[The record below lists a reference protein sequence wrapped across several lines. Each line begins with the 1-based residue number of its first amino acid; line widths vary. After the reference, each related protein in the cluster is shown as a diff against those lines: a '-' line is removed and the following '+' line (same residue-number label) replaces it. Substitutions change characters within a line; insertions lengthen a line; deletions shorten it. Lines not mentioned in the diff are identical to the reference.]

1 MNLYLNR
8 RFYIGIA
15 ICICAFLL
23 GYSYPIWIDIG
34 WWSIRVLILLAV
46 TDFCLLKYNSKK
58 IGISRSVSEK
68 LSLGD
73 TQNIQYEIINDSKIT
88 LQYELTDE
96 LPMQLQHRNFIQQSN
111 INARDQKKIKYK
123 IRPTKRGVYTFG
135 KLHIYVSYPSLG
147 LLQRKI
153 TANVELDI
161 AVYPSFIQMRNFE
174 LQVFSQ
180 TANMAGI
187 RRVRQI
193 GENDEFEH
201 IRNYVQGDNIRS
213 INWRATS
220 RRGELMV
227 NQYEN
232 SRSQMVYCI
241 IDKGRSMK
249 MPFGGLTLLD
259 YAVNTS
265 LVLTNII
272 LKKHD
277 RAGLITF
284 SDKIGAI
291 IKASA
296 QHNHLQKLTTYLY
309 NQVTGF
315 NESNFELLFYTLRS
329 QLSRRSVLL
338 FFTNFEQPIELRRNL
353 KYLKSL
359 NQKHLLVVILFKNT
373 ELESVKSMPTSK
385 MKDIYYKTF
394 TQKTIMEKEK
404 IAAEIRANGIQV
416 ILTAPEDLSINAV
429 NKYLE
434 IKAKRMR

>member
-15 ICICAFLL
+15 ICIVVFLL
-23 GYSYPIWIDIG
+23 GYSYPIWNDIG
-34 WWSIRVLILLAV
+34 WWCIRLLILLVAIEF
-46 TDFCLLKYNSKK
+46 TLLKYNSKN
-58 IGISRSVSEK
+58 IGISRTVSDK

-73 TQNIQYEIINDSKIT
+73 TQHVQYEISNDSKIP
-88 LQYELTDE
+88 LHYELTDE
-96 LPMQLQHRNFIQQSN
+96 LPMQLQHRNFIQRSI
-111 INARDQKKIKYK
+111 INAEDRKKIKYR
-123 IRPTKRGVYTFG
+123 IRPTTRGVYCFG
-135 KLHIYVSYPSLG
+135 KLHIYVNYPFLG
-147 LLQRKI
+147 LVQRRI
-153 TANVELDI
+153 SVDI
-161 AVYPSFIQMRNFE
+161 KREVGVYPSFIQMRNFE

-187 RRVRQI
+187 RRIRQI

-265 LVLTNII
+265 LVLSNII

-284 SDKIGAI
+284 SNKIGAI

-296 QHNHLQKLTTYLY
+296 QHNHLQKLTNYLY
-309 NQVTGF
+309 KQVTGF

-373 ELESVKSMPTSK
+373 ELESVKDMPTTK
-385 MKDIYYKTF
+385 MKDIYFKTF
-394 TQKTIMEKEK
+394 TQKSIMEKEK
-404 IAAEIRANGIQV
+404 IAAEIKANGIQV
-416 ILTAPEDLSINAV
+416 ILTAPEDLSVNTV

>member
-15 ICICAFLL
+15 ICIVAFLL
-23 GYSYPIWIDIG
+23 GYSYPIWNEIG
-34 WWSIRVLILLAV
+34 WWCIRILILLVAIE
-46 TDFCLLKYNSKK
+46 FILLKYNSKK
-58 IGISRSVSEK
+58 VGISRIVAEK

-73 TQNIQYEIINDSKIT
+73 AQHVKYEISNDSQIP
-88 LQYELTDE
+88 LNYELTDE
-96 LPMQLQHRNFIQQSN
+96 LPMQLQHRNFIQRSI
-111 INARDQKKIKYK
+111 INAENYKKIKFR
-123 IRPTKRGVYTFG
+123 IRPTSRGIYSFG
-135 KLHIYVSYPSLG
+135 KLHIYVSYPFLG
-147 LLQRKI
+147 LVQRRI
-153 TANVELDI
+153 SADLDTDVG
-161 AVYPSFIQMRNFE
+161 VYPSFIQMRNFE

-213 INWRATS
+213 INWKATS
-220 RRGELMV
+220 RIGELMV

-249 MPFGGLTLLD
+249 MPFEGLTLLD

-265 LVLTNII
+265 LVLSNII

-296 QHNHLQKLTTYLY
+296 QHNHLQKLTNYLY
-309 NQVTGF
+309 KQVTGF

-338 FFTNFEQPIELRRNL
+338 FFTNFEHPIELRRSL
-353 KYLKSL
+353 KYLKAL

-373 ELESVKSMPTSK
+373 ELESVKDMPTTK

-394 TQKTIMEKEK
+394 TQKSIMEKEK
-404 IAAEIRANGIQV
+404 IAAEIKANGIQV
-416 ILTAPEDLSINAV
+416 ILTAPEDLSVNTV

>member
-15 ICICAFLL
+15 ICIFVFLL
-23 GYSYPIWIDIG
+23 GYSYPIWYDIG
-34 WWSIRVLILLAV
+34 WWCIRLLILLTV
-46 TDFCLLKYNSKK
+46 IDFMILKYNSKK
-58 IGISRSVSEK
+58 IDISRSVSEK

-73 TQNIQYEIINDSKIT
+73 IQHIQYEITNDSKIP
-88 LQYELTDE
+88 LLYELTDE
-96 LPMQLQHRNFIQQSN
+96 LPVQLQHRNFVQQSS
-111 INARDQKKIKYK
+111 IEAEDHKKIKYR
-123 IRPTKRGVYTFG
+123 IRPTKRGVYCFG
-135 KLHIYVSYPSLG
+135 KLHIYITYPLLG
-147 LLQRKI
+147 LLQRRI
-153 TANVELDI
+153 SADI
-161 AVYPSFIQMRNFE
+161 EQDVAVYPSFIQMRNFE

-180 TANMAGI
+180 TANMTGI

-265 LVLTNII
+265 LVLSNII

-296 QHNHLQKLTTYLY
+296 QQNHLQKLTNYLY
-309 NQVTGF
+309 NQATGF

-338 FFTNFEQPIELRRNL
+338 FFTNFEQQIELKRNL

-359 NQKHLLVVILFKNT
+359 NQKHFLVVIMFKNT
-373 ELESVKSMPTSK
+373 ELESVKDMPTTK

-394 TQKTIMEKEK
+394 TQKAIMEKEK
-404 IAAEIRANGIQV
+404 IAAEIKANGIQV
-416 ILTAPEDLSINAV
+416 ILTAPEDLSVNTV

>member
-1 MNLYLNR
+1 MNLYFTR

-15 ICICAFLL
+15 VCIVAFLL
-23 GYSYPIWIDIG
+23 GYSYPIWYDIG
-34 WWSIRVLILLAV
+34 WWCIRFLVLLVVVDFSLLR
-46 TDFCLLKYNSKK
+46 YSSKK
-58 IGISRSVSEK
+58 IIISRIVSEK

-73 TQNIQYEIINDSKIT
+73 IQHIQYEIINDSKIPI
-88 LQYELTDE
+88 LYELTDE

-111 INARDQKKIKYK
+111 IDAEDRKKIKYR
-123 IRPTKRGVYTFG
+123 IRPTKRGVYSFG
-135 KLHIYVSYPSLG
+135 KLHTYVSYPFLG
-147 LLQRKI
+147 FVQRRI
-153 TANVELDI
+153 SADLAQDV

-213 INWRATS
+213 INWKATS
-220 RRGELMV
+220 RNGELMV

-265 LVLTNII
+265 LVLSNII

-296 QHNHLQKLTTYLY
+296 QHNHLQKLTNYLY
-309 NQVTGF
+309 NQSTGF
-315 NESNFELLFYTLRS
+315 SESNFELLFYTLRS

-338 FFTNFEQPIELRRNL
+338 FFTNFEQPIELKRNL

-359 NQKHLLVVILFKNT
+359 NQKHLLVVIMFKNT
-373 ELESVKSMPTSK
+373 ELESVKDMPTTK

-394 TQKTIMEKEK
+394 SQKSLMEKEK
-404 IAAEIRANGIQV
+404 IAAEIKANGIQV
-416 ILTAPEDLSINAV
+416 ILTAPEDLSVNTV

>member
-1 MNLYLNR
+1 MNLYLNK
-8 RFYIGIA
+8 RFYIGIG
-15 ICICAFLL
+15 ICIVVFLL
-23 GYSYPIWIDIG
+23 SYSFPFWYSIG
-34 WWSIRVLILLAV
+34 WWCVRILVALFIIDFGILYYTSKSI
-46 TDFCLLKYNSKK
+46 N
-58 IGISRSVSEK
+58 ISRSIAEK

-73 TQNIQYEIINDSKIT
+73 KQHLFYEIINESK
-88 LQYELTDE
+88 LPLYYELTDE
-96 LPMQLQHRNFIQQSN
+96 LPMQLQHRGYIQESQIEAES
-111 INARDQKKIKYK
+111 DKKIKYR
-123 IRPTKRGVYTFG
+123 IRPTVRGIYRFG
-135 KLHIYVSYPSLG
+135 KLHAYISNPYLG
-147 LLQRKI
+147 LIQRRI
-153 TANVELDI
+153 TNDHEQDV

-180 TANMAGI
+180 TANIAGI

-232 SRSQMVYCI
+232 SKSQMVYSI

-249 MPFGGLTLLD
+249 MPFNGMTLLD

-265 LVLTNII
+265 LVLSNII

-296 QHNHLQKLTTYLY
+296 QHNHLQKLTNYLY

-315 NESNFELLFYTLRS
+315 KESNFELLFYTLRS

-338 FFTNFEQPIELRRNL
+338 FFTNFEQPYDLRRNL

-359 NQKHLLVVILFKNT
+359 NQKHLLVIIMFKNT
-373 ELESVKSMPTSK
+373 ELEAVKDMKTEK

-394 TQKTIMEKEK
+394 TQKAIMEKEK
-404 IAAEIRANGIQV
+404 IATEIRANGIQV
-416 ILTAPEDLSINAV
+416 ILTAPEDLSVNTV

>member
-8 RFYIGIA
+8 RFYIGVA
-15 ICICAFLL
+15 ICIAAFLL
-23 GYSYPIWIDIG
+23 GYSYPIWY
-34 WWSIRVLILLAV
+34 SIAIWFVRLLILLV
-46 TDFCLLKYNSKK
+46 LVDFFLLKSTAKH
-58 IGISRSVSEK
+58 IDISRSISEK

-73 TQNIQYEIINDSKIT
+73 VQQVLYKIENKSK
-88 LQYELTDE
+88 LPLEYELTDE
-96 LPMQLQHRNFIQQSN
+96 LPMQLQHRNFVQQST
-111 INARDQKKIKYK
+111 IIGEDTKKIKYR
-123 IRPTKRGVYTFG
+123 IRPTQRGVYRFG
-135 KLHIYVSYPSLG
+135 KLHIYITYPFLG
-147 LLQRKI
+147 LLQRRI
-153 TANVELDI
+153 TADI
-161 AVYPSFIQMRNFE
+161 EQDVAVYPSFIQMRKFE

-180 TANMAGI
+180 TANMTGI

-213 INWRATS
+213 INWKATS

-265 LVLTNII
+265 LVLSNII

-296 QHNHLQKLTTYLY
+296 QHNHLQKLTNYLF
-309 NQVTGF
+309 NQSTGF
-315 NESNFELLFYTLRS
+315 SESNFELLFYTLRS

-359 NQKHLLVVILFKNT
+359 NQKHLLVVIMFKNT
-373 ELESVKSMPTSK
+373 ELESVKDMPTAK

-394 TQKTIMEKEK
+394 TQKAIMEKEK
-404 IAAEIRANGIQV
+404 IAAEIKANGIQV
-416 ILTAPEDLSINAV
+416 ILTAPEDLSVNTV

>member
-1 MNLYLNR
+1 MNLYLDK
-8 RFYIGIA
+8 RFYIGLA
-15 ICICAFLL
+15 ICIIAFVI
-23 GYSYPIWIDIG
+23 GYSYSIWYDIG
-34 WWSIRVLILLAV
+34 WWMLRIFLVLVLADIL
-46 TDFCLLKYNSKK
+46 LLKYISSKVD
-58 IGISRSVSEK
+58 ISRSVSEK

-73 TQNIQYEIINDSKIT
+73 VQHVEYKISNESKHK
-88 LQYELTDE
+88 LRYELTDE
-96 LPMQLQHRNFIQQSN
+96 LPMQLQHRNYIQQSTIEAEDN
-111 INARDQKKIKYK
+111 KKIKYR
-123 IRPTKRGVYTFG
+123 IRPTVRGVYAFG
-135 KLHIYVSYPSLG
+135 KLHLYISYPYLG
-147 LLQRKI
+147 FVQRRI
-153 TANVELDI
+153 TADLDKDV
-161 AVYPSFIQMRNFE
+161 AVYPSFIQMRKFE

-220 RRGELMV
+220 RNGELMV

-232 SRSQMVYCI
+232 SKSQMVYCI

-249 MPFGGLTLLD
+249 MPFEGLTLLD
-259 YAVNTS
+259 YTVNTS
-265 LVLTNII
+265 LVLSNII

-277 RAGLITF
+277 RVGLITF
-284 SDKIGAI
+284 SDKIGSI

-296 QHNHLQKLTTYLY
+296 QHNHLQKLTNYLY
-309 NQVTGF
+309 NQKTRF

-338 FFTNFEQPIELRRNL
+338 LFTNFEQPYDLHRNL

-359 NQKHLLVVILFKNT
+359 NRKHLLVIIMFKNT
-373 ELESVKSMPTSK
+373 ELEKVKEMKTTK
-385 MKDIYYKTF
+385 LKDIYDKTF
-394 TQKTIMEKEK
+394 TQRAIMEKEK
-404 IAAEIRANGIQV
+404 IAAEIKANGIQV
-416 ILTAPEDLSINAV
+416 ILTAPEDLSINTV

>member
-15 ICICAFLL
+15 ICIFAFLI
-23 GYSYPIWIDIG
+23 GFSYPIWYNIG
-34 WWSIRVLILLAV
+34 WWCVRLLILLV
-46 TDFCLLKYNSKK
+46 IVDFIILKLNSEK
-58 IGISRSVSEK
+58 IQISRSVSDK

-73 TQNIQYEIINDSKIT
+73 IQHIQYDILNESNIP
-88 LQYELTDE
+88 LEYELTDE
-96 LPMQLQHRNFIQQSN
+96 LPMQLQHRNFVQQSK
-111 INARDQKKIKYK
+111 IEAKGDKKIKYR
-123 IRPTKRGVYTFG
+123 IRPTQRGVYIFG
-135 KLHIYVSYPSLG
+135 KLHIYITYPYLG
-147 LLQRKI
+147 ILQRRI
-153 TANVELDI
+153 TADI
-161 AVYPSFIQMRNFE
+161 EQDVMVYPSFIQMRNFE

-265 LVLTNII
+265 LVLSNII

-296 QHNHLQKLTTYLY
+296 LHNHLQKLTSYLY
-309 NQVTGF
+309 NQTTGF

-353 KYLKSL
+353 KYLKAL
-359 NQKHLLVVILFKNT
+359 NQKHLLVVIMFKNT
-373 ELESVKSMPTSK
+373 ELESVKDMPTAK

-394 TQKTIMEKEK
+394 TQKAIMEKEK
-404 IAAEIRANGIQV
+404 IAAEIKANGIQV
-416 ILTAPEDLSINAV
+416 ILTAPEDLSVNTV

>member
-1 MNLYLNR
+1 MNLYLNK

-15 ICICAFLL
+15 ICIVVYLL
-23 GYSYPIWIDIG
+23 GYSYPFWYDMG
-34 WWSIRVLILLAV
+34 WWCVRLFVLI
-46 TDFCLLKYNSKK
+46 TIIDFSILYYISKDIK
-58 IGISRSVSEK
+58 VERFVSER

-73 TQNIQYEIINDSKIT
+73 RQHLQYEIINNSKLPIE
-88 LQYELTDE
+88 YELTDE
-96 LPMQLQHRNFIQQSN
+96 LPMQLQHRNYVQKSN
-111 INARDQKKIKYK
+111 IEPESEKRIKYR
-123 IRPTKRGVYTFG
+123 IRPTVRGVYKFG
-135 KLHIYVSYPSLG
+135 KLHAYITNPYVG
-147 LLQRKI
+147 FVQRRI
-153 TANVELDI
+153 TNTEEQDV
-161 AVYPSFIQMRNFE
+161 AVYPSFIQMRKFE

-232 SRSQMVYCI
+232 SKSQMVYSI

-249 MPFGGLTLLD
+249 MPFNGMTLLD

-265 LVLTNII
+265 LVLSNII

-296 QHNHLQKLTTYLY
+296 QHNHLQKLTNYLY
-309 NQVTGF
+309 KQKTGF

-329 QLSRRSVLL
+329 QLSRRSVIL
-338 FFTNFEQPIELRRNL
+338 FFTNFEQPYDLRRNL

-359 NQKHLLVVILFKNT
+359 NQKHLLVVIMFKNT
-373 ELESVKSMPTSK
+373 ELESVKEMKTSK

-394 TQKTIMEKEK
+394 TQKAIMEKEK

-416 ILTAPEDLSINAV
+416 ILTAPEDLSVNTV

>member
-1 MNLYLNR
+1 MNLYLDK
-8 RFYIGIA
+8 RFYIGLA
-15 ICICAFLL
+15 LCIFAFVL
-23 GYSYPIWIDIG
+23 GYSYPIVYDIG
-34 WWSIRVLILLAV
+34 WWMIRLLLVLVLA
-46 TDFCLLKYNSKK
+46 DIFLLKYISTK
-58 IGISRSVSEK
+58 IDISRSVGEK

-73 TQNIQYEIINDSKIT
+73 IQHIEYKISNDSKHA
-88 LQYELTDE
+88 LRYELTDE
-96 LPMQLQHRNFIQQSN
+96 LPMQLQHRNYIQQSTIEAN
-111 INARDQKKIKYK
+111 DNKKIKYR
-123 IRPTKRGVYTFG
+123 IRPTIRGLYNFG
-135 KLHIYVSYPSLG
+135 KLHLYISHPYLG
-147 LLQRKI
+147 LVQRRV
-153 TANVELDI
+153 TADMDKEV

-220 RRGELMV
+220 RNGELMV

-232 SRSQMVYCI
+232 SKSQMVYCI

-265 LVLTNII
+265 LVLSNII

-296 QHNHLQKLTTYLY
+296 QHNHLQKLTNYLY
-309 NQVTGF
+309 NQATGF

-338 FFTNFEQPIELRRNL
+338 LFTNFEQPYDLHRNM

-359 NQKHLLVVILFKNT
+359 NQKHLLVIIMFKNT
-373 ELESVKSMPTSK
+373 ELEAAKEKRTTK
-385 MKDIYYKTF
+385 LKDIYDKTF
-394 TQKTIMEKEK
+394 TQRAIMEKEK
-404 IAAEIRANGIQV
+404 IAAEIKANGIQV
-416 ILTAPEDLSINAV
+416 ILTAPEDLSINTV

>member
-15 ICICAFLL
+15 ICVFAFLL
-23 GYSYPIWIDIG
+23 GYSYPFWYDMG
-34 WWSIRVLILLAV
+34 WWCIKLMSLLVFIDYAI
-46 TDFCLLKYNSKK
+46 LKYNAKK
-58 IGISRSVSEK
+58 IEISRSVSEK

-73 TQNIQYEIINDSKIT
+73 IQHIRYKIKNDSKIP
-88 LQYELTDE
+88 LEYELTDE
-96 LPMQLQHRNFIQQSN
+96 LPMQLQHRNFVQQSK
-111 INARDQKKIKYK
+111 IEAEDQKKIKYR
-123 IRPTKRGVYTFG
+123 IRPTVRGVYSFD
-135 KLHIYVSYPSLG
+135 KLHAYITNPYLG
-147 LLQRKI
+147 LVQRRI
-153 TANVELDI
+153 SADI
-161 AVYPSFIQMRNFE
+161 AQDVMVYPSFIQMRNFE

-232 SRSQMVYCI
+232 SKSQMVYCI

-265 LVLTNII
+265 LVLSNII

-296 QHNHLQKLTTYLY
+296 QHNHLQKLTSYLY
-309 NQVTGF
+309 NQVTRF

-338 FFTNFEQPIELRRNL
+338 FFTNFEQPIELKRNL

-359 NQKHLLVVILFKNT
+359 NQKHLLVVIMFKNT
-373 ELESVKSMPTSK
+373 ELESVKDMPTGK

-394 TQKTIMEKEK
+394 TQKAIMEKEK
-404 IAAEIRANGIQV
+404 IAAEIKANGIQV
-416 ILTAPEDLSINAV
+416 ILTAPEDLSVNTV

>member
-1 MNLYLNR
+1 MNLYLKR

-15 ICICAFLL
+15 ICIVAFLL
-23 GYSYPIWIDIG
+23 GYSYPIWYEIG
-34 WWSIRVLILLAV
+34 WWCIRLLV
-46 TDFCLLKYNSKK
+46 FLVVIDFSLLKYNSKK
-58 IGISRSVSEK
+58 IHISRNVSEK

-73 TQNIQYEIINDSKIT
+73 IQHIQYEIINESKIP

-111 INARDQKKIKYK
+111 ISAEDRKKIKYR
-123 IRPTKRGVYTFG
+123 IRPTIRGVYSFG
-135 KLHIYVSYPSLG
+135 KLHTYVNYPFLG
-147 LLQRKI
+147 LVQRRI
-153 TANVELDI
+153 SANLDQDV

-180 TANMAGI
+180 TANMSGI

-213 INWRATS
+213 INWKATS
-220 RRGELMV
+220 RNGELMV

-265 LVLTNII
+265 LVLSNII

-296 QHNHLQKLTTYLY
+296 QHNHLQKLTSYLY
-309 NQVTGF
+309 NQTTGF
-315 NESNFELLFYTLRS
+315 SESNFELLFYTLRS

-338 FFTNFEQPIELRRNL
+338 FFTNFEQPIELKRNL

-359 NQKHLLVVILFKNT
+359 NQKHLLVVIMFKNT
-373 ELESVKSMPTSK
+373 ELESVKDMPTTK

-394 TQKTIMEKEK
+394 SQKALMEKEK
-404 IAAEIRANGIQV
+404 IAAEIKANGIQV
-416 ILTAPEDLSINAV
+416 ILTAPEDLSVNTV